1 MPKKPLPPGYSKKG
15 NFDAVGSNY
24 PKNPINIEQ
33 NPQEYDFE
41 ANMLEKRQRLDSA
54 HSLKAT
60 PFKAGVPPPPAI

>member
-41 ANMLEKRQRLDSA
+41 ANMLE
-54 HSLKAT
+54 
-60 PFKAGVPPPPAI
+60 